1 LSPCLTSNSLSLERP
16 ECGASPARLFTLSRE
31 AETEGAVTRRPKTSL
46 SLLRKKLEDQ
56 EDYEAAR
63 AEREAKCKENIEKNK
78 EESLRKEEEDWQA
91 REDEAREYERRDQE
105 VLEQYRCFSQEIKR
119 QLQAEA
125 RVKSFNAEGKAFT
138 AALIAVTEKII
149 TTNH

>member
-1 LSPCLTSNSLSLERP
+1 M
-16 ECGASPARLFTLSRE
+16 
-31 AETEGAVTRRPKTSL
+31 
-46 SLLRKKLEDQ
+46 LEDQ

-63 AEREAKCKENIEKNK
+63 AEREAKRKENIEKNK
-78 EESLRKEEEDWQA
+78 EESLRKEEEDRQA

-105 VLEQYRCFSQEIKR
+105 VLEQYRCFGEKIKQ
-119 QLQAEA
+119 QLKADA

-138 AALIAVTEKII
+138 AALIAVTEKFI